1 MNGQVE
7 KPKASEVVIPAGPA
21 TESMFPGVKMA
32 GGVRVKAFVDP
43 AKADELARWL
53 DWANRRG

>member
-1 MNGQVE
+1 MEGRVE

-21 TESMFPGVKMA
+21 TEAMFPGVRMA

-53 DWANRRG
+53 DNANSRG